1 MIQDSYYSSKYSCKY
16 IPIKH
21 FFGFEKSNNS
31 LFIRQEKWNTFYNIP
46 LLYKCK
52 STFYAIAIYKRDKNL
67 PSLDFFGLLTMLY
80 CNIVLIFITF
90 LIINYIRA
98 GNLKWL
104 LNIIILKSI
113 SSYRHIAFLKISSLR
128 VIFNYLWIIMSST
141 LKIYVLL
148 HFDHRNLDTIN
159 CVLAWVFGDFVGKMG
174 VFDWF
179 FGDAIG
185 DFYNREIKT

>member
-67 PSLDFFGLLTMLY
+67 PYLDFFGILTILY
-80 CNIVLIFITF
+80 YDIVLIFRVF
-90 LIINYIRA
+90 LIINYTETTNIRCI
-98 GNLKWL
+98 
-104 LNIIILKSI
+104 LNYIILRI
-113 SSYRHIAFLKISSLR
+113 TNSY
-128 VIFNYLWIIMSST
+128 N
-141 LKIYVLL
+141 
-148 HFDHRNLDTIN
+148 N
-159 CVLAWVFGDFVGKMG
+159 
-174 VFDWF
+174 
-179 FGDAIG
+179 
-185 DFYNREIKT
+185 